1 MIALHKNCG
10 QYVWLHYTPAMID
23 TKPANDRG
31 FLRGEFADAYGK
43 RCSIQESS
51 IMADEGHIWLGCND
65 IELKRFEPG
74 KGWSDVP
81 LQMDAH
87 GIMHQANTRMHLSQQ
102 MVRDLLP
109 LLQHFADTGT
119 LP

>member
-1 MIALHKNCG
+1 
-10 QYVWLHYTPAMID
+10 MID
-23 TKPANDRG
+23 TNPANDRG
-31 FLRGEFADAYGK
+31 FLRGEFVDAYGK

-109 LLQHFADTGT
+109 LLQHFAETGT
-119 LP
+119 LL